1 MYIIRQRPLRIGL
14 DIDDVLAD
22 FWGGY
27 CKYFDTDNHP
37 ELLENYVITRNV
49 ERVLKKDKNFWINL
63 DILDYPNFV
72 PELYCTKR
80 VNNKGWTKE
89 FLRIN
94 GFPDRPVYQV
104 FSQVKNKADVI
115 KGKVDI
121 FIDDSLYNVMQC
133 NEANVPTLLYHSD
146 RTSDFPV
153 YKIFSLDR
161 EEIIDTYA
169 FMMRTECTMK

>member
-1 MYIIRQRPLRIGL
+1 MYIIRKRPLRIGL

-27 CKYFDTDNHP
+27 CRYFDTDNHP
-37 ELLENYVITRNV
+37 ELLESHVITQNV
-49 ERVLKKDKNFWINL
+49 ERVLKRDRNFWIDL
-63 DILDYPNFV
+63 EVVDFPNFV

-80 VNNKGWTKE
+80 VNNKSWTKE
-89 FLRIN
+89 FLRLN
-94 GFPDRPVYQV
+94 GFPDRPVYQI
-104 FSQVKNKADVI
+104 FSQAKNKADVI

-121 FIDDSLYNVMQC
+121 FIDDSLMNVMQC

-146 RTSDFPV
+146 RTTDIPM

-169 FMMRTECTMK
+169 FMIKTECIMK